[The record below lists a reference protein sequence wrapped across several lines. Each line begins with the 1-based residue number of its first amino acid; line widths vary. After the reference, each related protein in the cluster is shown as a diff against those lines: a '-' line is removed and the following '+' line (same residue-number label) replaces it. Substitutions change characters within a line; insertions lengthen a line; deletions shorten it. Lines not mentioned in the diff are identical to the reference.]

1 MTKNTFSID
10 RVLTDPRLLGA
21 QLGDIS
27 TWATWIVILKAAFAL
42 PLDAAEIEVFHGVTG
57 NRALPKQRVR
67 EMWVAAGR
75 RGGKSRMAAALA
87 IYFALFQQHKLS
99 VGENAMVLVLAASM
113 DQARVVFGYTV
124 AFLQNSEVLRR
135 EIELFTRSEIR
146 LKNGIVIAVHSNS
159 FRSVRGRTLCAAV
172 LDEVSF
178 WRSEES
184 AAPDTETYTAIL
196 PALLTTNGMLVGIS
210 SPYRRTG
217 LLHAKYKK
225 YFGTDSD
232 DTLVVQG
239 ASRVFNRT
247 LDEAAI
253 QAQREADPAA
263 ARSEWDADFR
273 DDISGFLDEALIDR
287 AIDRGRPLELPPKAG
302 VFYRAYVDPSGG
314 AAGGDAYALAIAHK
328 DAGRYVIDV
337 VCGRRGPF
345 DPSEVTKT
353 FADLC
358 KQYHIRSVVGDAYS
372 AEWCASAWRRE
383 GITYLQS
390 ELNASELYVE
400 ALPVFTR
407 GLVTIPDHAV
417 LLRELR
423 LLERSPTRMGKEQ
436 VTHPRGC
443 HDDHANVVCAVLHN
457 LSSGVGYDLE
467 TLRRAFTLDGDADT
481 DRKPRFK
488 LTGNYWTPV

>member
-178 WRSEES
+178 WRSEEFRCTRYGDVHGNS
-184 AAPDTETYTAIL
+184 AGPSYD
-196 PALLTTNGMLVGIS
+196 
-210 SPYRRTG
+210 
-217 LLHAKYKK
+217 K
-225 YFGTDSD
+225 
-232 DTLVVQG
+232 
-239 ASRVFNRT
+239 
-247 LDEAAI
+247 
-253 QAQREADPAA
+253 
-263 ARSEWDADFR
+263 R
-273 DDISGFLDEALIDR
+273 D
-287 AIDRGRPLELPPKAG
+287 
-302 VFYRAYVDPSGG
+302 
-314 AAGGDAYALAIAHK
+314 AGGH
-328 DAGRYVIDV
+328 
-337 VCGRRGPF
+337 
-345 DPSEVTKT
+345 
-353 FADLC
+353 
-358 KQYHIRSVVGDAYS
+358 Q
-372 AEWCASAWRRE
+372 
-383 GITYLQS
+383 
-390 ELNASELYVE
+390 
-400 ALPVFTR
+400 FT
-407 GLVTIPDHAV
+407 V
-417 LLRELR
+417 
-423 LLERSPTRMGKEQ
+423 S
-436 VTHPRGC
+436 THRTT
-443 HDDHANVVCAVLHN
+443 A
-457 LSSGVGYDLE
+457 
-467 TLRRAFTLDGDADT
+467 R
-481 DRKPRFK
+481 
-488 LTGNYWTPV
+488 